1 MPSSAGWPFRLSHQL
16 NNVIRSTGFLALDG
30 IVKVWNQYTSYF
42 VKILFQQEYFPEPNM
57 YQQQRQ
63 EHKRYTTTAIALH
76 WLIAVLIVGA
86 FTLGLVM
93 TDIPGFSPTKLRYYS
108 WHKWAG
114 VTVLLLAA
122 LRLLWRLKNRPPAL
136 AASMPA
142 WQQSAAHGL
151 HHLLYLL
158 MFAVPVSGY
167 LYTLAAG
174 VPVKYF
180 GLFQL
185 PVFYAKNPALADIFK
200 PVHYWLT
207 MTMAALVVLH
217 LLAAL
222 KHQILDRDGTMRR
235 MLPGR
240 SI

>member
-1 MPSSAGWPFRLSHQL
+1 MNSGETMHDQPRQG
-16 NNVIRSTGFLALDG
+16 
-30 IVKVWNQYTSYF
+30 
-42 VKILFQQEYFPEPNM
+42 QE
-57 YQQQRQ
+57 
-63 EHKRYTTTAIALH
+63 RYTTTAIVFH
-76 WLIAVLIVGA
+76 WLIAVLIVGT

-136 AASMPA
+136 PEAMPA
-142 WQQSAAHGL
+142 WQRRAAHGL

-158 MFAVPVSGY
+158 IFAVPLSGY
-167 LYTLAAG
+167 FYTLATG
-174 VPVKYF
+174 FPVVYF

-185 PVFYAKNPALADIFK
+185 PVLIAKDPALAEILK
-200 PVHYWLT
+200 GVHYWLT
-207 MTMAALVVLH
+207 MLLAALVALH
-217 LLAAL
+217 VLAAL
-222 KHQILDRDGTMRR
+222 KHQLIDRDGTMRR

-240 SI
+240 SL